1 MTTTQPERRTT
12 QTESEWSDRFQAAMM
27 RSSPPPLAMLVRG
40 EGCRVWDST
49 GREYLDFLAGIA
61 VNSLGHAHRR

>member
-40 EGCRVWDST
+40 RGPGARAPAS
-49 GREYLDFLAGIA
+49 
-61 VNSLGHAHRR
+61 